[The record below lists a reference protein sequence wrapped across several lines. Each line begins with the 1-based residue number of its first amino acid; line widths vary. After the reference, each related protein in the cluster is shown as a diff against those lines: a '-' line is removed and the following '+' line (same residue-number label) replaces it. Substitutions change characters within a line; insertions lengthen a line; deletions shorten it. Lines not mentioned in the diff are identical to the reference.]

1 MHVVM
6 YNGRKTVAVIVLV
19 VVVVV
24 VVIKLLIVAPWCGPG
39 KHVS

>member
-24 VVIKLLIVAPWCGPG
+24 VVIKLLIVAPWCGLG